1 MKKTSLFAL
10 ALLALLNVAAI
21 FETYTY
27 LEPAQFKAWLESGKQ
42 MVIVDIQEKPA
53 FAAHHFRGS
62 IETNAYPVDTEEQ
75 RKQLN
80 PAVAAAKQSGQ
91 EVVIVCP
98 RGGGGAKKTFSYMKS
113 QGIAEGKLFI
123 LTGGE
128 EKWPYRE
135 ILQDSK

>member
-1 MKKTSLFAL
+1 MKKISILAFAL
-10 ALLALLNVAAI
+10 LSLLNVAAM
-21 FETYTY
+21 FETYNY
-27 LEPAQFKAWLESGKQ
+27 LEPAQFKVWLESGKQ
-42 MVIVDIQEKPA
+42 MVIVDIQDKPS
-53 FAAHHFRGS
+53 FAAHHFRSS

-75 RKQLN
+75 RKSLD
-80 PAVAAAKQSGQ
+80 PAMAAAKKSGLD
-91 EVVIVCP
+91 VVIVCP

>member
-1 MKKTSLFAL
+1 MKKISILAL
-10 ALLALLNVAAI
+10 ALLSLFNVAAM
-21 FETYTY
+21 FESYNY
-27 LEPAQFKAWLESGKQ
+27 LEPAQFKTWLESGKQ
-42 MVIVDIQEKPA
+42 MVIVDIQDKPA

-75 RKQLN
+75 RKSLD
-80 PAVAAAKQSGQ
+80 PAVAAAKQSGHD
-91 EVVIVCP
+91 VVIVCP

-113 QGIAEGKLFI
+113 QGIPEGKLFI

-135 ILQDSK
+135 MLQSSK